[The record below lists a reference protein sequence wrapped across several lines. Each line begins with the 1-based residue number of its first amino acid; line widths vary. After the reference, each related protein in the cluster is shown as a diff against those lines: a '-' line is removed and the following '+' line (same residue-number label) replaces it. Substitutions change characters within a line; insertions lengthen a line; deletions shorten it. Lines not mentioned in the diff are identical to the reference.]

1 MTTALSPPA
10 HRCRR
15 RLRQLEYGS
24 NEKDAD
30 FLFDISPVT
39 HVDWIR
45 APLMVLH
52 RATGPRVP
60 TAETERMVEPLH
72 ELEMVVEYIRIED
85 EGHGLI
91 ERANRLMACPVIADF
106 LTPHMPPYHRRPD

>member
-1 MTTALSPPA
+1 
-10 HRCRR
+10 
-15 RLRQLEYGS
+15 
-24 NEKDAD
+24 
-30 FLFDISPVT
+30 
-39 HVDWIR
+39 
-45 APLMVLH
+45 MVLH
-52 RATGPRVP
+52 GATDPRVP
-60 TAETERMVEPLH
+60 TAETERMVEPLR